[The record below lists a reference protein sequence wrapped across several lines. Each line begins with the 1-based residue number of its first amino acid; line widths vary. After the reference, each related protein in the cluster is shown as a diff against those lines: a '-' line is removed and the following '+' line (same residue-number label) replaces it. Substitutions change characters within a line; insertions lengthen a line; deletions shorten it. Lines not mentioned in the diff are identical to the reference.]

1 MHHILSIIKEGNSLH
16 RKYRIPP
23 SGFRPGR
30 ANAAIAI
37 QMLSRSDTCAASLEY
52 RNSDRFTALG
62 CASCEASR
70 EANGAAAAHFAEVA
84 QGTTMFSFASTA
96 RHARSRSS
104 IARRCRAT
112 THRVAALHRRHDR
125 IRIGK
130 AREKF
135 TKQHFKT
142 ARQHHVVHEK
152 QNTEQPDRPG
162 SSANAT
168 R

>member
-16 RKYRIPP
+16 RKHRIPP
-23 SGFRPGR
+23 SVQARPRERGHR
-30 ANAAIAI
+30 NPNAEQVGYLRGIP
-37 QMLSRSDTCAASLEY
+37 S
-52 RNSDRFTALG
+52 NRFTALG

-96 RHARSRSS
+96 QHARSQSS

-142 ARQHHVVHEK
+142 ARQHHVVHQK

>member
-1 MHHILSIIKEGNSLH
+1 MHHIRSIIKEGNSLH
-16 RKYRIPP
+16 RKHRIPP
-23 SGFRPGR
+23 SVQTRPRERGHR
-30 ANAAIAI
+30 NPNAEQVGYLRGIPRI
-37 QMLSRSDTCAASLEY
+37 PK
-52 RNSDRFTALG
+52 SDRFTALG

-142 ARQHHVVHEK
+142 ARQHHVVHQK